1 MNLQTFY
8 RVINTFGIGIIFIL
22 LCIFFST
29 QSPLFLTFQ
38 NFSNIAIQTSVLLI
52 IATGMTFVIS
62 AAEIDL
68 SVGSLLAL
76 CGVITALVLKVD
88 METGLNLPMRY
99 AQTILGGCRICFQAI
114 SAGGSYPF

>member
-1 MNLQTFY
+1 M
-8 RVINTFGIGIIFIL
+8 
-22 LCIFFST
+22 
-29 QSPLFLTFQ
+29 
-38 NFSNIAIQTSVLLI
+38 LLI

-76 CGVITALVLKVD
+76 CRVITALVLKVD

-99 AQTILGGCRICFQAI
+99 AQTILGDAGYVSGNIN
-114 SAGGSYPF
+114 GGSYPF